1 MTWGSFDLE
10 FSQHRQFIIWQNGG
24 FTIPCVNSKFNL
36 VGIRLPISGSL
47 EYKNKKLYPHLKLTS
62 PKLHLDELP
71 EITLDLENVVIKN
84 SNSTFKGIT
93 RIGDWQASISGKG
106 DKQSLEFDGRAQG
119 TWALKGVKIGPMDTQ
134 QTLPIKSISGLKII
148 KNPGEKAYLTFN
160 GGIDVPN
167 QSKMMFNA
175 KIVSQ

>member
-47 EYKNKKLYPHLKLTS
+47 EYKNEKLYPHLKLTS
-62 PKLHLDELP
+62 PKLYIDELP
-71 EITLDLENVVIKN
+71 EITLDLENVVIKD
-84 SNSTFKGIT
+84 SNSIFKGTT

-106 DKQSLEFDGRAQG
+106 GKQSLERRHSTGDLG
-119 TWALKGVKIGPMDTQ
+119 
-134 QTLPIKSISGLKII
+134 S
-148 KNPGEKAYLTFN
+148 
-160 GGIDVPN
+160 
-167 QSKMMFNA
+167 
-175 KIVSQ
+175 